1 MINLFSKWKDKVAQY
16 VDVRLNLAKLA
27 FVERT
32 SNVLSFLIFTFI
44 LLFLGVAALI
54 FIGIALQETFSVWV
68 GSRVGGAFLAAAF
81 YILFSLVIILVR
93 KPILRTFAGMFIQLL
108 TDQGDDDDD
117 DDDDEARRPD
127 RPKEKAE

>member
-44 LLFLGVAALI
+44 LLFLTVAILI
-54 FIGIALQETFSVWV
+54 FIGIGLQEAFSVWV
-68 GSRVGGAFLAAAF
+68 DSRVGGAFLAAAF
-81 YILFSLVIILVR
+81 YILLFLLVFLVR
-93 KPILRTFAGMFIQLL
+93 KPVLRAFAGLFIQLL
-108 TDQGDDDDD
+108 TDQGEDD
-117 DDDDEARRPD
+117 DDDDEEGHRNRH
-127 RPKEKAE
+127 PKDKAE